1 MNRHS
6 LIAIA
11 ILSTAAATS
20 AYAVEG
26 EQLETWGSSSV
37 SREAVKADLRDLKAI
52 GAWEPV
58 TEASP
63 SPLQA
68 ARWDRQIAQMQEQQ
82 SVALAQ
88 APFVDD
94 AGQSVTNDELVAMGS
109 ELPFDHPA
117 LHSRTEV
124 Q

>member
-11 ILSTAAATS
+11 VLSAAAATS
-20 AYAVEG
+20 AYAAEG

-68 ARWDRQIAQMQEQQ
+68 AQWDRQIAQMQEER
-82 SVALAQ
+82 
-88 APFVDD
+88 
-94 AGQSVTNDELVAMGS
+94 AGARQFNPIGRAVGS
-109 ELPFDHPA
+109 P
-117 LHSRTEV
+117 S
-124 Q
+124 